1 MDNINTLRYDGPD
14 FLLVDSYQSINL
26 MSENNGLRQ
35 GMQIAF
41 RLGTELTV
49 ATLIGALLGH
59 GFDKFFDTRPW
70 GLAVGVILGGAAGCL
85 NVYRAAMLLTID
97 DDDTNRD

>member
-1 MDNINTLRYDGPD
+1 
-14 FLLVDSYQSINL
+14 

-49 ATLIGALLGH
+49 ATIIGGLMGH
-59 GFDKFFDTRPW
+59 GLDHFLGTRPW
-70 GLAVGVILGGAAGCL
+70 GLAVGVIVGGAAGCL
-85 NVYRAAMLLTID
+85 NVYRAAMLLTIEED
-97 DDDTNRD
+97 DDNNS

>member
-1 MDNINTLRYDGPD
+1 
-14 FLLVDSYQSINL
+14 

-49 ATLIGALLGH
+49 ATLIGGLLGYSL
-59 GFDKFFDTRPW
+59 DKFFDSRPW
-70 GLAVGVILGGAAGCL
+70 GLAIGVVLGGAAGCL
-85 NVYRAAMLLTID
+85 NVYRAAMLMTIED
-97 DDDTNRD
+97 DDNNN